1 MTAEKQAQKKQQEIA
16 RLEREK
22 AKPKPKGYFW
32 YFIFVIAIVYIADEL
47 ATQINTQ
54 MQSVVASQLFAP
66 IVGSDVAVSRMAL
79 INTIAG
85 CSIGVA
91 MIYKTL
97 ADRFGRRPFLIINT
111 LGMGLGMLL
120 ISVST
125 NIPVYAIGAVVI
137 QFFVPHDMQQVYIY
151 EGVPSHMRAKVY
163 SVIKAIVTLSVM
175 LIPVLRNAFLHGND
189 LSQWRMVYLI
199 PAVLAIIIAVIA
211 AFGMRESDAFIET
224 RLRQLKMTDEERAAA
239 KSNKKQDQTSRGGL
253 IHGLVFCLRHRQ
265 IRWLFLAGG
274 FVSFGQLVTQY
285 YETIMTF
292 GYAQQFVDAGMSM
305 DAARTAATDFVT
317 QALMLFGVGSAVA
330 TLIPGF
336 IADKWGRKPA
346 TIIMCGST
354 LVSFLLFY
362 FGSELSWNPYLVG
375 FLCGF
380 CVYSYWAAG
389 DMVGLLCTES
399 APTNLRTSVMAI
411 QPMAN
416 GMIFMFASWG
426 VMILGNILGD
436 AALGITVLA
445 VSVPGMALGLVLLML
460 KVKETKGVDLGSIK
474 GDEFEK

>member
-211 AFGMRESDAFIET
+211 AFGMRESDASS
-224 RLRQLKMTDEERAAA
+224 K
-239 KSNKKQDQTSRGGL
+239 
-253 IHGLVFCLRHRQ
+253 HGC
-265 IRWLFLAGG
+265 
-274 FVSFGQLVTQY
+274 
-285 YETIMTF
+285 
-292 GYAQQFVDAGMSM
+292 
-305 DAARTAATDFVT
+305 
-317 QALMLFGVGSAVA
+317 
-330 TLIPGF
+330 
-336 IADKWGRKPA
+336 
-346 TIIMCGST
+346 
-354 LVSFLLFY
+354 
-362 FGSELSWNPYLVG
+362 
-375 FLCGF
+375 
-380 CVYSYWAAG
+380 
-389 DMVGLLCTES
+389 
-399 APTNLRTSVMAI
+399 
-411 QPMAN
+411 
-416 GMIFMFASWG
+416 AS
-426 VMILGNILGD
+426 
-436 AALGITVLA
+436 
-445 VSVPGMALGLVLLML
+445 
-460 KVKETKGVDLGSIK
+460 
-474 GDEFEK
+474 